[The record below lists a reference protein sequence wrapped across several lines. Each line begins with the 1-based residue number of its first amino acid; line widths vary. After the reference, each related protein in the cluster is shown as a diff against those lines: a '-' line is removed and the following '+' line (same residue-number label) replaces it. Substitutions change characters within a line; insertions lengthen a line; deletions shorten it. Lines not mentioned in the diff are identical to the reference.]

1 MALGFH
7 YGRDENDKAM
17 KTMKTM
23 MTRQTDFTLLPT
35 LTAAALLVSGG
46 PAQARDYFDP
56 GLLSLSGTQVAATDL
71 SAFETSGKIP
81 PGTYTVTLFVNQ
93 VERGQRT
100 LVFKADAKGD
110 VHPELTPAFLH
121 EEGVN
126 TEALPTF
133 VGLPKSEPVKDLA
146 TLIPESRVK
155 FNLAQLRLELSIP
168 QIAMQANAQGSVDP
182 ALWDEGVPALLFN
195 YNVNGGRNWQSAQ
208 TGMDKSTNT
217 NLFGTVQG
225 GANLQAWR
233 LRSTMSYTRNTSN
246 GDSMVSQT
254 TQRTDFNNTY
264 LQRDIAAWRS
274 EVLAGENSTAND
286 VFDSVPFR
294 GVRLNSSDDMLPNSL
309 RGFAPVISGIA
320 QSNARVTVSQN
331 GNVVYQTYVAPG
343 PFRIEDLFQTG
354 SGGDLTVTITES
366 DGTVRTQS
374 VAYSALPVMR
384 RPGSLKYELTAGR
397 YNGGI
402 TEDSQEATFVQG
414 TAIYGLPHNV
424 TLYGGGLV
432 AKDYASLVAG
442 SGISLGYFGALSA
455 DITTSSATL
464 QGQDDRKS
472 GTSYRVRYAK
482 SLLETGTSVDLAA
495 YRYSTRNYYS
505 FADFNNTGY
514 QLRDGQVPWALDRQ
528 RSAIQVRLSQ
538 QLDKW
543 GALYLSASRNDYWGN
558 DKVMN
563 SVSAGY
569 NGNYRGVTYGLA
581 YSIDRLRL
589 KGDKN
594 DWPENRQ
601 VSLNVQVPLSLFSPA
616 SSLGRSAYASYQMT
630 HNNHGQVQQQA
641 GISGAALDNRMS
653 YSVMQGWS
661 NGQNSS
667 NSTLNAG
674 YQGSKGTV
682 NGGYSYSSSNRSL
695 NLGGN
700 GALLVHPGGVTLS
713 HMLGN
718 SAAVVSAPGA
728 AGTQVMNG
736 GNVQTDGRGYAVVP
750 YLSNYQSN
758 TVSLNPATLPDDVD
772 ITQSSVNVYPT
783 KGAVVLANF
792 ATRVGYQ
799 VLVTLLQGDGSPV
812 PFGTL
817 VTVDNAPGS
826 EPNTG
831 IVGDGGQVYLSGLP
845 EQGALKVIW
854 GRDAG
859 QQCRG
864 TYNLSDVPV
873 LSKNNPIRALT
884 VKCGGS
890 K

>member
-1 MALGFH
+1 VTLGFR
-7 YGRDENDKAM
+7 YGRDENDKAV
-17 KTMKTM
+17 KIM
-23 MTRQTDFTLLPT
+23 MRRQTDFALVPT
-35 LTAAALLVSGG
+35 LTAAALLVSGS

-56 GLLSLSGTQVAATDL
+56 GLLSLSGDQVAATDL

-100 LVFKADAKGD
+100 LVFNADAKGD

-121 EEGVN
+121 EEGIN
-126 TEALPTF
+126 TEVLPTF
-133 VGLPKSEPVKDLA
+133 VGLPKSEPVKNLA
-146 TLIPESRVK
+146 TLIPESRVR
-155 FNLAQLRLELSIP
+155 FDLAQLRLELSIP
-168 QIAMQANAQGSVDP
+168 QIAMQSNAQGSVDP
-182 ALWDEGVPALLFN
+182 ALWDAGVPALLFS

-208 TGMDKSTNT
+208 TGMDKRTNT

-233 LRSTMSYTRNTSN
+233 LRSTMTYMRNTSN
-246 GDSMVSQT
+246 GDSMASQT

-264 LQRDIAAWRS
+264 LQRDIVAWQS
-274 EVLAGENSTAND
+274 EVLIGENSTAND

-294 GVRLNSSDDMLPNSL
+294 GGRLNSSDDMLPNSL

-354 SGGDLTVTITES
+354 GGGDLTVTITES

-374 VAYSALPVMR
+374 VAYSTLPVMR

-397 YNGGI
+397 YNGGV
-402 TEDSQEATFVQG
+402 TEGSQEATFVQG

-432 AKDYASLVAG
+432 AKDYASLVVG

-495 YRYSTRNYYS
+495 YRYSTRHYYS

-528 RSAIQVRLSQ
+528 RSAFQVRISQ
-538 QLDKW
+538 QLGKW
-543 GALYLSASRNDYWGN
+543 GALNLSASRNDYWGN

-563 SVSAGY
+563 TVSAGY
-569 NGNYRGVTYGLA
+569 NGSYRGVSYMLA
-581 YSIDRLRL
+581 YGIDRI
-589 KGDKN
+589 KGNNN

-601 VSLNVQVPLSLFSPA
+601 LSLNVQVPLSLFSPT
-616 SSLGRSAYASYQMT
+616 SPLSRAYTSYQMT
-630 HNNHGQVQQQA
+630 HSNHGQVQQQT
-641 GISGAALDNRMS
+641 GVSGVALDDRMS

-661 NGQNSS
+661 NGQDSS
-667 NSTLNAG
+667 NSSTLNAG
-674 YQGSKGTV
+674 YLGSKGAL

-695 NLGGN
+695 NLGGS

-713 HMLGN
+713 QMLG
-718 SAAVVSAPGA
+718 SSVAVVSAPGA

-736 GNVQTDGRGYAVVP
+736 GSVQTDSRGYAVVP

-792 ATRVGYQ
+792 STRVGYQ
-799 VLVTLLQGDGSPV
+799 ALLTLSRNNGQPV
-812 PFGTL
+812 PFGSL
-817 VTVDNAPGS
+817 VTVGNTPGS
-826 EPNTG
+826 ELNTG

-845 EQGALKVIW
+845 EQGKLRVTW
-854 GRDAG
+854 GQDAG
-859 QQCRG
+859 QQCRVS
-864 TYNLSDVPV
+864 YSLVNMPAASQR
-873 LSKNNPIRALT
+873 NPIRTLT
-884 VKCGGS
+884 VPCE
-890 K
+890 